1 MKFWY
6 WKAIYLLCTNFQ
18 SQILLLPEINNG
30 TKLDSASPRAL
41 RFDTFLIKEQ
51 RRTCWKLSFNLIYFR
66 SVEKG
71 RCKKSYWNSE
81 VMVIFIFFRSLIPE
95 SRMAFFFLLEI
106 WLFREGHFS
115 IFILCWNYLGNFS
128 DIQQKVTSCSPAR
141 MIKIKIKKKLQQT
154 VNGRILFF
162 RHFTTTCCFW
172 IFCWLSKESVRK
184 TCQQNKMFY
193 LSITRV
199 HLLYSISLKQFH
211 HSTLLSVVSSS
222 SAWILLRPCHGIFT
236 MVETGEWR

>member
-1 MKFWY
+1 MEQNWILPHLGHSESTLF
-6 WKAIYLLCTNFQ
+6 LLKNNAELAGNC
-18 SQILLLPEINNG
+18 LLHITDLN
-30 TKLDSASPRAL
+30 
-41 RFDTFLIKEQ
+41 RF
-51 RRTCWKLSFNLIYFR
+51 YFR

-71 RCKKSYWNSE
+71 RS
-81 VMVIFIFFRSLIPE
+81 IIPE

-154 VNGRILFF
+154 VNGRIVFY

-199 HLLYSISLKQFH
+199 HLLSSIS
-211 HSTLLSVVSSS
+211 
-222 SAWILLRPCHGIFT
+222 
-236 MVETGEWR
+236 